1 MLISPPAL
9 GVLFIEKLMT
19 KLPLWPNT
27 TKMTKLGYKRP
38 MQPVA
43 STHPSS
49 VSSPRDLR
57 DDATSTLVLRLNQE
71 TRTPRLL
78 VYGADYTQ
86 RHSTSQSSSH
96 RVPDLCLT
104 IPDPLHQGHTPAS
117 ILVIANHAA
126 PVTYTS
132 REKQTRFST

>member
-27 TKMTKLGYKRP
+27 TKMTKLGYKSP

-49 VSSPRDLR
+49 VSSPRDLH

-78 VYGADYTQ
+78 VHGADCTQ

-96 RVPDLCLT
+96 RVSDLCLT
-104 IPDPLHQGHTPAS
+104 IPDPLRQVSYSSS

-132 REKQTRFST
+132 